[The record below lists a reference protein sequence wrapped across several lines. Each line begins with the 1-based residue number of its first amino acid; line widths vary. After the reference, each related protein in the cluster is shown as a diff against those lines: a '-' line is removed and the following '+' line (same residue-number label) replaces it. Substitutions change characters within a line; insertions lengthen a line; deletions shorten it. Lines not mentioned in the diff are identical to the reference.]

1 MASSP
6 SLCAQSSE
14 QQGLLQPP
22 THNQQS
28 NASRLRTAAGWI
40 MVGGVCT
47 LLGTLAA
54 VAAAAHSTQN
64 TPKTSTIKNTKSEPL
79 ACPFQHSTM
88 EQHPDLT
95 FFVVGD
101 WGREDN
107 EYQRNVGER
116 MGMLADCY
124 HPSFVVTTG
133 DNFYEH
139 GLRSLDDPL
148 FSKCFTDVYSAE
160 GLQVPWY
167 AVLGNHDYADGS
179 KNGILEEGEYSP
191 RWQVTNGPGSLAAE
205 GTNIASRDPRWN
217 LRQGAWR
224 MSFASGL
231 LDIIFIDTTPLHDKY
246 YGHEWTNAPGGVGS
260 QNVTEQ
266 METMQA
272 LLKTSTAHFK
282 IVIGHHPC
290 FSYGSHCN
298 FNQTDGDCA
307 TMSSLLQP
315 IFEQYQVDV
324 YFAGHDHNLQFIDK
338 SQEGNPDAANVYHV
352 VSGAGSNVRT
362 GAQDKIPAELLASGK
377 AWMWESPGFAA
388 VSIKDNS
395 LSVDFWDVTQRS
407 SVQSVNKQTARR

>member
-1 MASSP
+1 MASFNNKNLGP
-6 SLCAQSSE
+6 GGAQCHE
-14 QQGLLQPP
+14 QQALLPHKQ
-22 THNQQS
+22 N
-28 NASRLRTAAGWI
+28 NAAHLRTAAGWV
-40 MVGGVCT
+40 MVGVVCT
-47 LLGTLAA
+47 LLCALAA
-54 VAAAAHSTQN
+54 VTVAAHSM
-64 TPKTSTIKNTKSEPL
+64 KGGVKGIKSTKNEPL

-107 EYQRNVGER
+107 ENQRNVGER

-133 DNFYEH
+133 DNFYQH
-139 GLRSLDDPL
+139 GLRGLDDPL

-179 KNGILEEGEYSP
+179 KNGTLVEGVYSP
-191 RWQVTNGPGSLAAE
+191 RWQLTGGSVAAE
-205 GTNIASRDPRWN
+205 GTTIASRDPRWN
-217 LRQGAWR
+217 CKQGAWR

-231 LDIIFIDTTPLHDKY
+231 LDMIFIDTTPLHDKY
-246 YGHEWTNAPGGVGS
+246 YGHEWSSAPGGVGS

-266 METMQA
+266 LETMQG
-272 LLKTSTAHFK
+272 LLKTSTARFK
-282 IVIGHHPC
+282 VVIGHHPC
-290 FSYGSHCN
+290 FSYGSHCK
-298 FNQTDGDCA
+298 FNETAGDCA

-315 IFEQYQVDV
+315 IFEENKVDI
-324 YFAGHDHNLQFIDK
+324 YFAGHDHNLQFINK
-338 SQEGNPDAANVYHV
+338 SQEGIRDAPSVYHV
-352 VSGAGSNVRT
+352 VSGAGSDVRT
-362 GAQDKIPAELLASGK
+362 GAHDKIPAELQASGK

-395 LSVDFWDVTQRS
+395 LTMDFWDVTQS
-407 SVQSVNKQTARR
+407 SRVQSINRQAARQ